1 MVSKLSLI
9 SDLRL
14 RSSVQD
20 NSFKLD
26 GGYLERAIITLFKI
40 DLINYIK
47 NKAALAKNFHIQ
59 PSELDK
65 MPTWEYEYF
74 MMALNDMVNEENDE
88 QKKEMAKYNIEDY
101 KKMANPKNYQNAAQ
115 PKMPS
120 VSMPNIQAPKMPKF

>member
-1 MVSKLSLI
+1 MLE
-9 SDLRL
+9 LRL
-14 RSSVQD
+14 RSSVHD
-20 NSFKLD
+20 NPFKLD

-59 PSELDK
+59 PSELD
-65 MPTWEYEYF
+65 MMATWEYEYF

-115 PKMPS
+115 PKMPN

>member
-9 SDLRL
+9 LDLRL

-120 VSMPNIQAPKMPKF
+120 VSMPNIQTPKMPKF